1 MKLPGKRECKNRTLT
16 VDQEHFLVDIFQLS
30 DMTYAK
36 PGRKRNLYIGKIN
49 CGKAFV
55 QKGYL
60 LEPQRC
66 LKDTIKACFWFRHEF
81 PWAMTLSR
89 LLYLF

>member
-1 MKLPGKRECKNRTLT
+1 MRMKLPGKRKRKNRTLT

-30 DMTYAK
+30 DMTYAN

-49 CGKAFV
+49 CRKTFV
-55 QKGYL
+55 QKVYL

-66 LKDTIKACFWFRHEF
+66 LKDTIKAYFWFRREL
-81 PWAMTLSR
+81 P
-89 LLYLF
+89 